1 MNSELTI
8 TQYTEKSFVVRGNTK
23 DNKEQLKEMNGKY
36 NSMLKGG
43 PGWIFPNGLRSNIE
57 KYISTGVVTRS
68 VNRSEYVKDIKDS
81 KTNEEKTEK
90 DSNANSNAN
99 KIISQISPSNP
110 TSTSDSYIR
119 SLESRIEEL
128 EKKMAFVLKSVL
140 TNIQSSPSNKT
151 ENEEDDEEETAP
163 RKRLLVR
170 K

>member
-23 DNKEQLKEMNGKY
+23 DNKEQLKAMNGKY

-57 KYISTGVVTRS
+57 KYISTGVVTKS
-68 VNRSEYVKDIKDS
+68 VNRTEYVNEIKDT
-81 KTNEEKTEK
+81 KDVKDEENKE
-90 DSNANSNAN
+90 SYAN
-99 KIISQISPSNP
+99 KIISSMTPNKSSLTQE
-110 TSTSDSYIR
+110 TYIKT
-119 SLESRIEEL
+119 LENRIEEL

-140 TNIQSSPSNKT
+140 TNIQSSPTSNKT
-151 ENEEDDEEETAP
+151 EDEDEEDNMP
-163 RKRLLVR
+163 RKRLL